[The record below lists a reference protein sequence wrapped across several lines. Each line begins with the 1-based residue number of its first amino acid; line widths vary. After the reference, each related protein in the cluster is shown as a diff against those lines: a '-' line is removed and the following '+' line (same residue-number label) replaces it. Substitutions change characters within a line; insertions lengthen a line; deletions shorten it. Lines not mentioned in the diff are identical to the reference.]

1 VAFNNLGAI
10 YAGQKKFDS
19 AQTCFEKAYKL
30 DTTQSLSITNLMVV
44 YINTGQF
51 DKVIYYGEKANQM
64 GIDEP
69 KIKDLLL
76 KARQLKSQN

>member
-1 VAFNNLGAI
+1 
-10 YAGQKKFDS
+10 
-19 AQTCFEKAYKL
+19 
-30 DTTQSLSITNLMVV
+30 MVV

-76 KARQLKSQN
+76 KARQLKSQK